1 MTVKVYDGETCSK
14 NPEQFWIGKEK
25 ELDITIPRTHPIAT
39 KIEQVFLDTQ
49 KLLQKRGANVEK
61 IKCTVRS
68 ENVRIAFPTNSS
80 TTELATLNQNK
91 FLRVA

>member
-1 MTVKVYDGETCSK
+1 NKSEFSLM
-14 NPEQFWIGKEK
+14 P
-25 ELDITIPRTHPIAT
+25 
-39 KIEQVFLDTQ
+39 
-49 KLLQKRGANVEK
+49 RGANVEK

-91 FLRVA
+91 FLRVAKGLGQNVNGLDVKPTDFSKPQPMIVTQIAPISI